1 MRRTFRLSPFSPR
14 TRRSGRPAP
23 SSLPGLALGALLAT
37 LLAAPA
43 LAGPRHV
50 RPYPSPVAEPVQMTV
65 VDRDHGDWLPL
76 HPHRGE
82 QWVAGQP
89 GHRYAVRLTN
99 TSDRRVL
106 VVLSVDGVNAV
117 SGETA
122 DPSQAGYV
130 LEPWQS
136 TEIGG
141 WRKSLGEVAQFV
153 FTDPRN
159 SYASRTGRPRNVGV
173 IGIAVFEEA
182 WRPHRYPR
190 APGIAKSEASRAG
203 APAADM
209 AEAPA
214 EAESRGYASRAER
227 QRLGTGHGQREW
239 SPASR
244 THFVRASRH
253 PSQVSEIRYDT
264 RAQLVARGIIPR
276 WRHRHDDIAAPSA
289 FPGGFVADPPR

>member
-1 MRRTFRLSPFSPR
+1 MRRMSRLSPFSPR
-14 TRRSGRPAP
+14 TGPSGRPARLSP
-23 SSLPGLALGALLAT
+23 PGIALGALLAT

-50 RPYPSPVAEPVQMTV
+50 RPYPSPVADPVQMTL
-65 VDRDHGDWLPL
+65 VDRDNGDWLPT

-130 LEPWQS
+130 LQPWQS

-182 WRPHRYPR
+182 WRPRPHPH
-190 APGIAKSEASRAG
+190 APGIAKSEASRAD

-209 AEAPA
+209 AEA
-214 EAESRGYASRAER
+214 ESSGYASRAQR
-227 QRLGTGHGQREW
+227 QQLGTGHGQREW

-276 WRHRHDDIAAPSA
+276 WRHHRDDIATPRA